1 MEYTPFSKSSHL
13 LCLLVAARLISS
25 SVAFLGVDPGQV
37 HARSLRH
44 ASQHEG
50 LNLVPLSTFSDRMSL
65 FSDSDEQRGC
75 LDSNGCFQDGDDIY
89 ELALVEAEDL
99 PDLCRFIVSAF
110 GAASIRFSQ
119 DLNSFEQLLL
129 NPAAELVNS
138 YSFIVAFAEVLT
150 GTRQRLAT
158 RLEKMDIS
166 PPALDHSLTRQDNI
180 YIVEKDS
187 LILALVKKGVEPLEV
202 IGTIELRLQV

>member
-1 MEYTPFSKSSHL
+1 
-13 LCLLVAARLISS
+13 
-25 SVAFLGVDPGQV
+25 VAFLGGDPGQV